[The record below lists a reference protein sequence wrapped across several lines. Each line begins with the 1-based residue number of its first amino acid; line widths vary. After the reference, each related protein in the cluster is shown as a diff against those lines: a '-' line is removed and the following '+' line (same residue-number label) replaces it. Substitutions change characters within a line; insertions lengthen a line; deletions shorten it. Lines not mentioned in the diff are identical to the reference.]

1 MVFCYLLPGCNRPSI
16 GQTVQDKGD
25 KAQKSNERLFK
36 FYPNLTEV
44 GRRADY
50 PGSVQALPVL
60 PGRRSRSEGE
70 ELGPIRIPLGFGM
83 RTLTSCLQFVR

>member
-70 ELGPIRIPLGFGM
+70 LQ
-83 RTLTSCLQFVR
+83 TLARRSSVQSGYPSVSVCEP